1 MWQNTGA
8 AVCEWEHVLAVRTPP
23 LFGGYRLKTR
33 RRGRQLDSNIDV
45 IAEGD
50 VRAQPVAR
58 AIATDER
65 LDEHVVVT
73 GRIDR

>member
-1 MWQNTGA
+1 
-8 AVCEWEHVLAVRTPP
+8 
-23 LFGGYRLKTR
+23 
-33 RRGRQLDSNIDV
+33 LDSNIDV